1 MRVGAHVSAA
11 GRLAGAVKR
20 AVEIEAEAIQVFES
34 APQTWRPGS
43 HAEDEFE
50 EFNAAADEASVRP
63 VFIHAI
69 YLINLASAD
78 ETLLHR
84 SVGSLKLALRAAWR
98 MHAGGVIFHVG
109 SHKGVGFDA
118 VREQIVRA
126 MADALA
132 ASPDEARLIIENAAG
147 QGGAIGS
154 RLAEVGALVRDLASS
169 RVGVCLD
176 TCHAFAA
183 GYNIAER
190 DGLDAMA
197 EEFDR
202 EIGRDKL
209 WAVHANDSKGE
220 LGNGKDRHENIGE
233 GFIGMEGFLTV
244 MSHPLFRDVPFLLE
258 VPGFSGEGPDLE
270 NVRRLKELR
279 ERAPAVV
286 G

>member
-132 ASPDEARLIIENAAG
+132 ASPDDARLIIENAAG